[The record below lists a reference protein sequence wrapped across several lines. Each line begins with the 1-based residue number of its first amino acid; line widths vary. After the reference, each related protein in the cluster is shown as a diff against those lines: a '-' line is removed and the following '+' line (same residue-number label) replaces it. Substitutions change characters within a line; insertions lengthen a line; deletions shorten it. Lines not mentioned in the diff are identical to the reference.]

1 MHLIHRMAEEE
12 KEKKPYPKGKAPQ
25 SIQDFCTT
33 TILGFNH
40 HYICYLIDPRACH
53 YKITTG

>member
-1 MHLIHRMAEEE
+1 MHLIHRLAEEE

-33 TILGFNH
+33 TILVS
-40 HYICYLIDPRACH
+40 
-53 YKITTG
+53 ITIKYVI

>member
-12 KEKKPYPKGKAPQ
+12 KEKKSYPKGKAPQ

-33 TILGFNH
+33 TILSFNH
-40 HYICYLIDPRACH
+40 H
-53 YKITTG
+53 

>member
-33 TILGFNH
+33 TGWFQSPLNMLFN
-40 HYICYLIDPRACH
+40 
-53 YKITTG
+53 